1 MSRTDPVQSKAMDR
15 ADIRSLRRAHRAAAL
30 RAIEAGF
37 DIVYVYATHGYLLSE
52 FLSRAHNQ
60 RTDDYG
66 GRLENR
72 VRLVRELIEE
82 TKDAV
87 GHKAAVAVRMSANG
101 HGQEHLDA
109 AETRDMLAMLGH
121 LPDLWDMVID
131 TYDVEMGSSR
141 FVEEGAHEKHVA
153 WVKAATGKPVVSVG
167 RFTSPDAM
175 AAQVRRGVLD
185 FIGAARPSIA
195 DPFLP
200 RKIAEGRVNDIREC
214 IGCNV
219 CYAGDARGVPIRC
232 TQNPSMGE
240 EWRSG
245 WHPEKVPQA
254 RKPLSVLIVGAG
266 PAGLEAAQALG
277 KAGCRVTLA
286 ERSGDLG
293 GRVARESRL
302 PGLSAWGRVRD
313 WRAGQIAALPNVE
326 VFRGS
331 EMSAADIRGFG
342 ADQVLIATGER
353 WRCDGVGRF
362 HALPIAGLVHAA
374 VYTPDDIMDGRLP
387 AGRVLLFDDDSYYM
401 GPVIALALAQKGAAV
416 TYVTPEGC
424 AGAWSAN
431 TAEQSHTQRAMLAAG
446 IIIETNTALVRA
458 ERDRAV
464 TGCIYSGAER
474 EHAADAG
481 VLVTGRTPSDALYRA
496 FAGDGDEPPAGVR
509 MIGDCLQPALIAH
522 AVHCA
527 AMEILTGEAWT
538 PKRDRLVISSI

>member
-1 MSRTDPVQSKAMDR
+1 MFSNSP
-15 ADIRSLRRAHRAAAL
+15 RS
-30 RAIEAGF
+30 
-37 DIVYVYATHGYLLSE
+37 
-52 FLSRAHNQ
+52 Q
-60 RTDDYG
+60 
-66 GRLENR
+66 
-72 VRLVRELIEE
+72 
-82 TKDAV
+82 
-87 GHKAAVAVRMSANG
+87 
-101 HGQEHLDA
+101 
-109 AETRDMLAMLGH
+109 
-121 LPDLWDMVID
+121 
-131 TYDVEMGSSR
+131 
-141 FVEEGAHEKHVA
+141 
-153 WVKAATGKPVVSVG
+153 
-167 RFTSPDAM
+167 
-175 AAQVRRGVLD
+175 GV
-185 FIGAARPSIA
+185 
-195 DPFLP
+195 
-200 RKIAEGRVNDIREC
+200 
-214 IGCNV
+214 NV
-219 CYAGDARGVPIRC
+219 CDAD
-232 TQNPSMGE
+232 
-240 EWRSG
+240 
-245 WHPEKVPQA
+245 
-254 RKPLSVLIVGAG
+254 
-266 PAGLEAAQALG
+266 
-277 KAGCRVTLA
+277 A

-342 ADQVLIATGER
+342 ADQVLIATGAR

-387 AGRVLLFDDDSYYM
+387 QGRVLLFDDDSYYM

-474 EHAADAG
+474 EHAADAV

-522 AVHCA
+522 AVHSGHRA